1 MRNKVFARSTD
12 EILKEADAI
21 LASNE
26 DAEFHYKVTVVSIVL
41 RGMSI
46 KDVADSLS
54 VDVRAVQ
61 KWVKAAD
68 EQGFD
73 SLRPRTA
80 TGRPRL
86 LTEEQKAWLKTAV
99 HSAPET
105 YGYNVWDGKSVANL
119 IKKKYDIG
127 ISVRSCQYL
136 LRELGLSV
144 IRPQTQPNHQKD
156 QSPRE
161 DFKKN

>member
-1 MRNKVFARSTD
+1 MRNRIYVREPD
-12 EILKEADAI
+12 VILKEADAI

-26 DAEFHYKVTVVSIVL
+26 EAEFHYKVTVVSFVL
-41 RGMSI
+41 RGMPI
-46 KDVADSLS
+46 KDVAKNLN

-68 EQGFD
+68 EEGFD
-73 SLRPRTA
+73 SLRPRSA

-86 LTEEQKAWLKTAV
+86 LTGDQEALIKEAV
-99 HSAPET
+99 FSAPEA
-105 YGYNVWDGKSVANL
+105 YGYNVWDGKSVSHL
-119 IKKKYDIG
+119 IKKEFNID

-136 LRELGLSV
+136 LRRLGLSV

-156 QSPRE
+156 QGPR
-161 DFKKN
+161 DHFKKN